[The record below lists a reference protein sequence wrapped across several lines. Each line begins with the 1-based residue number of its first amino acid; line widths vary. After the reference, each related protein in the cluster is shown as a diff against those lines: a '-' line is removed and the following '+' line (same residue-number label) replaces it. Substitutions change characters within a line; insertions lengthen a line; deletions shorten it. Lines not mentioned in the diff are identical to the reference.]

1 MKYKII
7 IFLLF
12 TSCANNMYV
21 NKNSFTYSSKGFA
34 QIIDT
39 SSLERVSDISFV
51 SHNKLK
57 LGSKLRIFNPNNN
70 KSIEAIVKKKIQH
83 DDFYKILISRD
94 TADELEL
101 NRAFPYVEIT
111 EIKLNKSFIAE
122 KAITEN
128 VEKKIAN
135 KAPVT
140 KININNLSKLKK
152 SKKTVFKTYSIL
164 VAEFYRL
171 ESAELLKKRLELILN
186 SSNYQLI
193 YINKKNNKS
202 YELLMGPYN
211 TINKLKN
218 DYVVLSVSNFEDL
231 DIKIND

>member
-1 MKYKII
+1 M
-7 IFLLF
+7 
-12 TSCANNMYV
+12 NV

-39 SSLERVSDISFV
+39 SFLENVNDISFV

-57 LGSKLRIFNPNNN
+57 LGSKLRIFNPNNK
-70 KSIEAIVKKKIQH
+70 KSIEAIVKKKILH

-94 TADELEL
+94 AADELDL

-135 KAPVT
+135 KAPVE
-140 KININNLSKLKK
+140 KIDINNLSKNKK
-152 SKKTVFKTYSIL
+152 SKKTKLKNFSIL
-164 VAEFYRL
+164 VAEFYNL
-171 ESAELLKKRLELILN
+171 ESAELLKKRLKVILKN
-186 SSNYQLI
+186 SNYQMI
-193 YINKKNNKS
+193 YVNKNNNNS

-211 TINKLKN
+211 TISKLKN
-218 DYVVLSVSNFEDL
+218 DYIVLKNSNFEDL
-231 DIKIND
+231 DITINE

>member
-12 TSCANNMYV
+12 SSCVNNMNV

-39 SSLERVSDISFV
+39 SFLENVNDISFV

-57 LGSKLRIFNPNNN
+57 LGSKLRIFNPNNK
-70 KSIEAIVKKKIQH
+70 KSIEAIVKKKILH

-94 TADELEL
+94 AADELEL

-152 SKKTVFKTYSIL
+152 SRKTTIKTYSIL

-171 ESAELLKKRLELILN
+171 ESAEVLKKRLELILN
-186 SSNYQLI
+186 NSNYQLI

-218 DYVVLSVSNFEDL
+218 DYIALNVSNFEDL

>member
-1 MKYKII
+1 
-7 IFLLF
+7 
-12 TSCANNMYV
+12 MYV